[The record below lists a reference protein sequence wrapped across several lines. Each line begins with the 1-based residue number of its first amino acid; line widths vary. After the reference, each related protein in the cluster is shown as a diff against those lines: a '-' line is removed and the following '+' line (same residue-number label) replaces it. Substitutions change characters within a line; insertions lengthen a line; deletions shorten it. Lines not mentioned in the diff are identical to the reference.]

1 MHARSSVGFAAVVA
15 SIALV
20 ACAQAL
26 AQPHQ
31 KYPTKPIRLVIAF
44 TPGSATDITSRLIA
58 TKISEAWGQPIV
70 IENRAGAS
78 GTLAATVVAKAT
90 PDGYTLLA
98 TSGAFAIAAA
108 LRTDL
113 PYDPLK
119 SFAGVSEIGYG
130 TVIIVASPALGVKSV
145 AELAALS
152 QTKPGFLLFGSAGAG
167 TATHMSAERFRH
179 AAGVEA
185 RHVAFKGHPEF
196 VVEIMAGRIH
206 FGSSSVTVSLPF
218 IREGK
223 LAALVVVTPQR
234 APQLPDVPTAREV
247 VPGWGRDGSLAWLA
261 PAGTP
266 LSIRSKIREAMKRA
280 LALPDVKE
288 RFDNFGYTLAP
299 NTPEQHE
306 KNLRADIES
315 FAKVGRQIGLIGK

>member
-1 MHARSSVGFAAVVA
+1 MHALRGLGTTLLVSAAV
-15 SIALV
+15 AL
-20 ACAQAL
+20 AAGPAQA
-26 AQPHQ
+26 Q
-31 KYPTKPIRLVIAF
+31 KFPTKPIRVVIAF

-58 TKISEAWGQPIV
+58 QKISDAWGQPIV

-113 PYDPLK
+113 AYDPLK
-119 SFAGVSEIGYG
+119 NFAGVSEIGYG
-130 TVIIVASPALGVKSV
+130 TGTIVVNPSIGVKTV
-145 AELAALS
+145 ADLAALS
-152 QTKPGFLLFGSAGAG
+152 NTRPGFLLFGSAGAG
-167 TATHMSAERFRH
+167 TATHMSVERFRF

-223 LAALVVVTPQR
+223 LIALAVVTPQR
-234 APQLPDVPTAREV
+234 SPMLPDVPTAREV

-261 PAGTP
+261 PHGTP
-266 LSIRSKIREAMKRA
+266 LAVRTKISEEMKRV
-280 LALPDVKE
+280 LALPDIKE
-288 RFDNFGYTLAP
+288 RFDNFGFQIAP
-299 NTPEQHE
+299 STPEQHE
-306 KNLRADIES
+306 KNLRADIEA
-315 FAKVGRQIGLIGK
+315 FTKVGQQIGLRGK

>member
-1 MHARSSVGFAAVVA
+1 MHALRGLGTTLLVSAAVALA
-15 SIALV
+15 SGP
-20 ACAQAL
+20 AQA
-26 AQPHQ
+26 QQ
-31 KYPTKPIRLVIAF
+31 KFPTKPIRVVIAF

-58 TKISEAWGQPIV
+58 QKISDAWGQAIV
-70 IENRAGAS
+70 IENRAGAG

-113 PYDPLK
+113 PYDALK
-119 SFAGVSEIGYG
+119 NFAGVSEIGYG
-130 TVIIVASPALGVKSV
+130 TATIVASPSLGVKSV
-145 AELAALS
+145 AELAELS
-152 QTKPGFLLFGSAGAG
+152 KTKPGFLLFGSAGAA
-167 TATHMSAERFRH
+167 TATHMSAERFRF

-223 LAALVVVTPQR
+223 LVALAVVTPQR
-234 APQLPDVPTAREV
+234 SPMLPDVPTAREV

-261 PAGTP
+261 PHGTP
-266 LSIRSKIREAMKRA
+266 LAVRTKISEEMKRV
-280 LALPDVKE
+280 LALPDIKE
-288 RFDNFGYTLAP
+288 RFDNFGFNVAP
-299 NTPEQHE
+299 TTPGQHE
-306 KNLRADIES
+306 KNLRADIEA
-315 FAKVGRQIGLIGK
+315 FTKVGQQIGLRAK

>member
-1 MHARSSVGFAAVVA
+1 MDAQRRTMLGAAVAVGFVLAH
-15 SIALV
+15 
-20 ACAQAL
+20 AQGL
-26 AQPHQ
+26 AQVQQ
-31 KYPTKPIRLVIAF
+31 KYPTKPIRLVVAF
-44 TPGSATDITSRLIA
+44 TPGSATDLTSRLIA

-70 IENRAGAS
+70 FENRAGAS
-78 GTLAATVVAKAT
+78 GTIAAMVVAKAT

-113 PYDPLK
+113 PYDALK
-119 SFAGVSEIGYG
+119 NFAGVSEIGYG
-130 TVIIVASPALGVKSV
+130 TGMIIASPSIGVKSV

-152 QTKPGFLLFGSAGAG
+152 QAKPGFLLFGSAGAG
-167 TATHMSAERFRH
+167 TATHMSAERFRF

-196 VVEIMAGRIH
+196 VIEVMAGRIH
-206 FGSSSVTVSLPF
+206 FASSSITVSLPF
-218 IREGK
+218 VREGK
-223 LAALVVVTPQR
+223 LLALAVVTPQR
-234 APQLPDVPTAREV
+234 SPLLPDVPTAREV

-266 LSIRSKIREAMKRA
+266 VAIRAKISEEMKRV

-288 RFDNFGYTLAP
+288 RFENFGFTVAP
-299 NTPEQHE
+299 TTPEQHE

-315 FAKVGRQIGLIGK
+315 FTKVGRQIGLRSK